1 MIYCTKCG
9 APLPD
14 DAKFCLKCG
23 ASLGGAGSAGGTPS
37 GGAAARPSSPNLLA
51 PVGAQELK
59 CPSCGAPIRPVFGEM
74 VITCDYCGGSVT
86 LGGQGWKEINK
97 HTMLSLKVRDE
108 AAALAVAKAYLD
120 QGFFHRH
127 FFEEAKLLDRK
138 LSYVPF
144 WVLPASA
151 ATTYQYQAVATSVG
165 ATVGTMAAGALL
177 GSMLGGGRGGYAVV
191 PIFAG
196 PVVSPTRAETISGEY
211 EYPIVAVKAM
221 SDYQPKDYQFSL
233 TDRSLF
239 DRKAIPGGTPVL
251 NGDIGEDVAQHAA
264 RAYVQQLQSE
274 QAHHKHGMISNIQ
287 TQVTVSDG
295 ELLHVPIWYFEFDH
309 KGAKPVVLIDA
320 NAGKVIQTI
329 GE

>member
-1 MIYCTKCG
+1 MIYCEKCGVQLPDGAKFCYKCG
-9 APLPD
+9 APM
-14 DAKFCLKCG
+14 
-23 ASLGGAGSAGGTPS
+23 GGAGAAPGGGGGAGGASASSAGV
-37 GGAAARPSSPNLLA
+37 LA
-51 PVGAQELK
+51 PAGAQELK
-59 CPSCGAPIRPVFGEM
+59 CPSCGAPIHPVFGEM

-97 HTMLSLKVRDE
+97 HTMLPLKVPDEE
-108 AAALAVAKAYLD
+108 AALRVVKDYLD

-127 FFEEAKLLDRK
+127 FFEEAKLTDRK
-138 LSYVPF
+138 LSYIPF

-151 ATTYQYQAVATSVG
+151 STTFQYQAVATSVG

-196 PVVSPTRAETISGEY
+196 PVVNPTRSQTISGEY
-211 EYPIVAVKAM
+211 EYPVVAVKAM
-221 SDYQPKDYQFSL
+221 SQYQPKDYQFSL
-233 TDRSLF
+233 SDRSLF
-239 DRKAIPGGTPVL
+239 DRKSVPQGTPVL
-251 NGDIGEDVAQHAA
+251 NGDVGEDVAQHAA

-274 QAHHKHGMISNIQ
+274 EAHKKHGMISNIQ
-287 TQVTVSDG
+287 TQVNVSDG
-295 ELLHVPIWYFEFDH
+295 ELLHVPVWYFQFDH